1 MQGTVGELFAR
12 TAAAHAARPA
22 LRWKTGGGW
31 RTATWSEFHER
42 VRRTAR
48 ALVALGVEPGRGV
61 AILGYNRPE
70 WFLADLGAIH
80 AGALPTGIYTTSA
93 REQVR
98 YILEHCEAAVAVV
111 EHAGYL
117 ELVEG
122 LRPELPR
129 LSAIVVMEG
138 VATRGD
144 VWAWDDFERLG
155 DGVEESV
162 LEARLAAQRP
172 EDPATLIYTSG
183 TTGPPKAVMISHRN
197 ITWLGEVTRE
207 AFALVPEDE
216 FLSYLPLSHI
226 AEQCVS
232 VYMPMVS
239 GGCTAFAE
247 SLEKLPENLREVR
260 PTVFFGVPRVW
271 EKIQARMQAA
281 GAQAPWLRRKI
292 AAWARGKG
300 LAGGYAAQE
309 GRPLPPLHGLAKRLV
324 FDKVRARL
332 GLDRARACLTSAA
345 PISLGTL
352 EFFLSLGIPVLEV
365 YGMSECTGPATFSL
379 PARFRT
385 GRAGFAIPGTEVQ
398 IAGDGEV
405 WMRGPHVFLGYYKD
419 EAATRETRDA
429 EGWLHSG
436 DIGELDADGFLRITD
451 RKKELLITSGGKN
464 VAPAPI
470 EARLKAIP
478 GVAQAVLVGD
488 RRPFC
493 AALLALDP
501 ERVAEVAARAGSPA
515 RDVAAARE
523 DAAFR
528 AYLEAEIEKLNATL
542 ARYETVRRFALLPGE
557 LTIDGGEL
565 TPTMKLKRRVV
576 HERHAAAIEEL
587 YRE

>member
-22 LRWKTGGGW
+22 LQWKEAGVW
-31 RTATWSEFHER
+31 RTATWGEYRAR
-42 VRRTAR
+42 VERTAR
-48 ALVALGVEPGRGV
+48 ALVALGVAPGRGV
-61 AILGYNRPE
+61 AIMGFNRPE

-80 AGALPTGIYTTSA
+80 AGAIPTGIYTTSTA
-93 REQVR
+93 EQVR
-98 YILEHCEAAVAVV
+98 YIAEHCEAAVVVV
-111 EHAGYL
+111 EDARYL
-117 ELVEG
+117 ELFAA
-122 LRPELPR
+122 LRPALPHLR
-129 LSAIVVMEG
+129 AIVAMEG
-138 VATRGD
+138 VATAGD
-144 VWAWDDFERLG
+144 VYAWADFERLG
-155 DGVEESV
+155 DGVAESE
-162 LEARLAAQRP
+162 LAARLAAQRP
-172 EDPATLIYTSG
+172 DDPATLIYTSG
-183 TTGPPKAVMISHRN
+183 TTGAPKAVMISHRN
-197 ITWLGEVTRE
+197 ITWLGAATVE
-207 AFALVPEDE
+207 AFALVPDDR

-281 GAQAPWLRRKI
+281 GAEAPWLRRKI
-292 AAWARGKG
+292 VAWARAQG
-300 LAGGYAAQE
+300 LAGGYAAQQ
-309 GRPLPPLHGLAKRLV
+309 GRPLPPLHGLAKKLV
-324 FDKVRARL
+324 FDKVRERL

-352 EFFLSLGIPVLEV
+352 EFFLSLGIPILEV

-379 PARFRT
+379 PGRYRT
-385 GRAGFAIPGTEVQ
+385 GRAGFAIPGTEVRL
-398 IAGDGEV
+398 AEDGEV

-470 EARLKAIP
+470 EARLKTIP

-488 RRPFC
+488 RRPYC

-528 AYLEAEIEKLNATL
+528 AYLEGEIEKLNATL
-542 ARYETVRRFALLPGE
+542 ARYETVRRFALLPAE
-557 LTIDGGEL
+557 LTIDSGEL

>member
-12 TAAAHAARPA
+12 TAAAHEARPA
-22 LRWKTGGGW
+22 LRFKEAGAW
-31 RTATWSEFHER
+31 RTATWGEYRER

-48 ALVALGVEPGRGV
+48 ALIALGVAPGRGV
-61 AILGYNRPE
+61 AIMGFNRPE

-80 AGALPTGIYTTSA
+80 AGAIPTGIYTTSTA
-93 REQVR
+93 EQVR
-98 YILEHCEAAVAVV
+98 YIAEHCEAAVVVV
-111 EHAGYL
+111 EDARYL
-117 ELVEG
+117 ELFAA
-122 LRPELPR
+122 LRPALPHLR
-129 LSAIVVMEG
+129 AIVAMEG
-138 VATRGD
+138 VATAGD
-144 VWAWDDFERLG
+144 VYAWADFERLG
-155 DGVEESV
+155 DGVAESE
-162 LEARLAAQRP
+162 LAARLAAQRP
-172 EDPATLIYTSG
+172 DDPATLIYTSG
-183 TTGPPKAVMISHRN
+183 TTGAPKAVMISHRN
-197 ITWLGEVTRE
+197 ITWLGAATVE
-207 AFALVPEDE
+207 AFALVPDDR

-281 GAQAPWLRRKI
+281 GAEAPWLRRKI
-292 AAWARGKG
+292 VAWARAQG
-300 LAGGYAAQE
+300 LAGGYAAQQ
-309 GRPLPPLHGLAKRLV
+309 GRPLPPLHGLAKKLV
-324 FDKVRARL
+324 FDKVRERL

-352 EFFLSLGIPVLEV
+352 EFFLSLGIPILEV

-379 PARFRT
+379 PGRYRT
-385 GRAGFAIPGTEVQ
+385 GRAGFAIPGTEVRL
-398 IAGDGEV
+398 AEDGEV

-470 EARLKAIP
+470 EARLKTIP

-488 RRPFC
+488 RRPYC

-528 AYLEAEIEKLNATL
+528 AYLEGEIEKLNATL
-542 ARYETVRRFALLPGE
+542 ARYETVRRFALLPAE
-557 LTIDGGEL
+557 LTIDSGEL

>member
-12 TAAAHAARPA
+12 TATAHAARPA
-22 LRWKTGGGW
+22 LRWKEAGAW
-31 RTATWSEFHER
+31 RTATWGEYR
-42 VRRTAR
+42 DRARRTAR
-48 ALVALGVEPGRGV
+48 ALIALGVEPGRGV
-61 AILGYNRPE
+61 AIMGFNRPE

-80 AGALPTGIYTTSA
+80 AGAVPTGIYTTSTA
-93 REQVR
+93 EQVR
-98 YILEHCEAAVAVV
+98 YIAEHCEAAVVVV
-111 EHAGYL
+111 EDARYL
-117 ELVEG
+117 ELFAA
-122 LRPELPR
+122 LRPSLPR
-129 LSAIVVMEG
+129 LRAIVAMEG
-138 VATRGD
+138 VASEGD
-144 VWAWDDFERLG
+144 VYSWDDFERLG
-155 DGVEESV
+155 DGGAESE

-183 TTGPPKAVMISHRN
+183 TTGAPKAVMISHRN
-197 ITWLGEVTRE
+197 ITWLGAATVE
-207 AFALVPEDE
+207 AFGLVPEDR

-271 EKIQARMQAA
+271 EKIQAKMQAA
-281 GAQAPWLRRKI
+281 GAEAPWLRRQI
-292 AAWARGKG
+292 VAWARSKG
-300 LAGGYAAQE
+300 LAGGYAAQQ
-309 GRPLPPLHGLAKRLV
+309 GRPLPPFHAFAKKLV
-324 FDKVRARL
+324 FDKVRERL
-332 GLDRARACLTSAA
+332 GLDQARACLTSAA

-352 EFFLSLGIPVLEV
+352 EFFLSLGIPILEV

-379 PARFRT
+379 PGRFRT
-385 GRAGFAIPGTEVQ
+385 GRAGFAIPGTEVR
-398 IAGDGEV
+398 IAEDGEV
-405 WMRGPHVFLGYYKD
+405 SMRGPHVFLGYYKD

-470 EARLKAIP
+470 EARLKTIP

-488 RRPFC
+488 RRPYC
-493 AALLALDP
+493 AALLALDA

-523 DAAFR
+523 DGAFR

-557 LTIDGGEL
+557 LTIDSGEL